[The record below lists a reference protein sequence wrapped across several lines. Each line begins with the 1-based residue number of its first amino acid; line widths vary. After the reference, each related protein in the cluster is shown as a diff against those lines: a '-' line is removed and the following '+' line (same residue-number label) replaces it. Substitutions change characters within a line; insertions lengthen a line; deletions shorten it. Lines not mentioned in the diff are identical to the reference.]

1 MKLNPDCMRD
11 ILFYLEEH
19 LCISENLEFEEIS
32 VYDLTPHLDYSIQE
46 LTNTLI
52 VLNEAGYIICAR
64 CNGSDCIDSLDV
76 CRITY
81 DGYQFIETIR
91 PESVWTKVKST
102 GKYIG
107 SFSIDVI
114 TQVATSVLTS
124 MINSYLTGAI
134 NL

>member
-19 LCISENLEFEEIS
+19 LTISEDLEFERIS
-32 VYDLTPHLDYSIQE
+32 MYDLTQHLNYSIQE
-46 LTNTLI
+46 IANTLI
-52 VLNEAGYIICAR
+52 VLDEAGYIIAAR
-64 CNGSDCIDSLDV
+64 DYGSDRITELNV

-91 PESVWTKVKST
+91 PEPVWKKVKST
-102 GKYIG
+102 GKHIG

-114 TQVATSVLTS
+114 TQIATNVLTS
-124 MINSYLTGAI
+124 MINGCLTGAI

>member
-19 LCISENLEFEEIS
+19 LTISEDLEFERIS
-32 VYDLTPHLDYSIQE
+32 MYDLAQHFDYSIQE
-46 LTNTLI
+46 ILNTLI
-52 VLNEAGYIICAR
+52 VLDEAGYIITFR
-64 CNGSDCIDSLDV
+64 DDGSNRVTELGV
-76 CRITY
+76 YRITY

-91 PESVWTKVKST
+91 PESVWKKVKST
-102 GKYIG
+102 GKHIG

-114 TQVATSVLTS
+114 TQVATNVLTS
-124 MINSYLTGAI
+124 MINGYLTGAI